1 MRHIGKKIKKLDEII
16 FKNKLIIDV
25 KNDYPELYNKLIE
38 KGVLIDQ

>member
-1 MRHIGKKIKKLDEII
+1 MDEITS
-16 FKNKLIIDV
+16 KNKHITIIDV